1 MFERLK
7 RWFTFSSPAPSWEQ
21 SLINA
26 IAAQQRGLGD
36 PLGLTAI
43 KAAVDA
49 ISSELA
55 SVSIFTYERSQ
66 AGRKV
71 ASWHPSYRL
80 IHERPNDN
88 YTIDV
93 YLRLI
98 GVDLCLKGNHYA
110 FVQREGTVPVGLVRL
125 DPDSVKPKIVDGWL
139 VYEVTV
145 QKGKGTGKETLSP
158 YDLIHIKGISTDGI
172 VGLSPIDCARQSIS
186 LANNVET
193 LGERYFAKGFIGNQI
208 IKHPG
213 KLTDVRRNQLVKDI
227 TDNHAGSGNSFST
240 LLLEEGMEIDAMTL
254 NLEQLQWL
262 QSRTYNKNEIAS
274 GIFKVPPP
282 FYGDYTN
289 LSQYGSMGNVSTI
302 FYKNCIRPILISIE
316 NEFSSKLLRE
326 DERESLYIE
335 CSIESLL
342 RGSPLEQVEIW
353 SKEIA
358 MGTLLKD
365 EVREMQN
372 RPSIYGPLQSQI
384 DLQKQKETE
393 DTEKRFAQLEE
404 KLFNL
409 ARPTIDKSALLADCS
424 KRVLTKELNALKR
437 AQKKFF
443 SSSED
448 VEGFTTWANDFYE
461 SQLDTVEGTFSPVLK
476 ATSDE
481 SEAIKELMEQQE
493 KLAGNR
499 WDIALKAMECDEKVA
514 ALEHMISEL
523 EKLIHGDK
531 EDNAKE

>member
-7 RWFTFSSPAPSWEQ
+7 KWLSFSSPPSNWETA
-21 SLINA
+21 LVNA
-26 IAAQQRGLGD
+26 ISAQQRGCTD
-36 PLGLTAI
+36 PLCLTAV

-55 SVSIFTYERSQ
+55 SVSIFTYERNQ
-66 AGRKV
+66 QGRTV

-88 YTIDV
+88 YSIDT

-98 GVDLCLKGNHYA
+98 GVDLCMRGNHYA
-110 FVQREGTVPVGLVRL
+110 FIQREGTVPVGLMRL
-125 DPDSVKPKIVDGWL
+125 DPNSVSPKIVDGWL
-139 VYEVTV
+139 VYEIKTK
-145 QKGKGTGKETLSP
+145 QGKAILSP
-158 YDLIHIKGISTDGI
+158 YEIIHIKGLSTDGI

-186 LANNVET
+186 LANNVEV
-193 LGERYFAKGFIGNQI
+193 LGERYFQKGFIGSQK
-208 IKHPG
+208 IKHPA
-213 KLTDVRRNQLVKDI
+213 KLTDARREQLKKDLE
-227 TDNHAGSGNSFST
+227 NYGGSVNSFSNII
-240 LLLEEGMEIDAMTL
+240 LEEGMDIDVMTL

-262 QSRTYNKNEIAS
+262 QSRQYNKNEIAS

-316 NEFSSKLLRE
+316 NEFSAKLLRE

-342 RGSPLEQVEIW
+342 RGSPAEQIEIW

-393 DTEKRFAQLEE
+393 ETEKRFAQLEE
-404 KLFNL
+404 KLASFT
-409 ARPTIDKSALLADCS
+409 AKTPVDKEALFADCS

-437 AQKKFF
+437 AHKKFF
-443 SSSED
+443 GSSED
-448 VEGFTTWANDFYE
+448 TEGFTKWADEFYE
-461 SQLDTVEGTFSPVLK
+461 SQLTTVEGTFSPVLK
-476 ATSDE
+476 ATGSDE
-481 SEAIKELMEQQE
+481 EAIKELIEHQD

-499 WDIALKAMECDEKVA
+499 WEIALKAMDCDEAGKAV
-514 ALEHMISEL
+514 EHMIAEL
-523 EKLIHGDK
+523 EKLIR